1 MTAMVWRPAAE
12 QLEIIAEL
20 DMVSGLA
27 MKAVCGFLRILAAA
41 KGVLN
46 VNSTDSLRQ
55 FCHRK

>member
-27 MKAVCGFLRILAAA
+27 MKRGPSVDFYGYWQRGKVA
-41 KGVLN
+41 
-46 VNSTDSLRQ
+46 
-55 FCHRK
+55 